1 MKILPSIEKETATI
15 FGFDLDEQRTLN
27 ESLPEEANK
36 TEKTQEE
43 GETDNGNGRTQL

>member
-1 MKILPSIEKETATI
+1 MKILLSIEEETATI

-36 TEKTQEE
+36 TEEAQEE